1 MAQYEQQPGIT
12 PEQTGAQP
20 EHIASEHERLARH
33 HERAVELL
41 KESPEVESGARK
53 EALEQSRATEKEQ
66 QPSASE
72 RQAVERRPLGKRHRD
87 DTFRRTMSSVQA
99 DLSPASR
106 TFSKIIHNKAVEKT
120 SEALGSTI
128 ARPNA
133 VLMGSMMAFVC
144 TLGVYLIA
152 KRYGYELSGFETI
165 AAFIGGWLIGILFD
179 FFRVMITGK
188 R

>member
-1 MAQYEQQPGIT
+1 MARYEQQPGVQH
-12 PEQTGAQP
+12 EQQSAQP
-20 EHIASEHERLARH
+20 EHIATEHERLAKH
-33 HERAVELL
+33 HERAVEQLN
-41 KESPEVESGARK
+41 ESTEGVSSAHK
-53 EALEQSRATEKEQ
+53 EALEQARTAEKEQ
-66 QPSASE
+66 QPSTNE
-72 RQAVERRPLGKRHRD
+72 RQSTERRPLGKKHRD
-87 DTFRRTMSSVQA
+87 DTFRRTMTTVQA

-106 TFSKIIHNKAVEKT
+106 AFSKTIHNKAVEKT

-133 VLMGSMMAFVC
+133 LLMGSMMAFVC
-144 TLGVYLIA
+144 TLAVYLIA
-152 KRYGYELSGFETI
+152 KRYGYSLSGFETI